1 MSNRD
6 KKMAENGGDRL
17 QGVIDSQPGATV
29 SHAKQRG
36 VITFDLQS
44 KPEFPSWREMVR
56 VNVYPQDPFVNEPVL
71 RLMPASELREGVV
84 NQRFRVRDSRRIV
97 AKADARGDY
106 IFPTTK
112 REFDQIN
119 AIYYGTLALRMCEQ
133 YAGRPLPWSFGMDQ
147 LLLDPCVGT
156 SQANAFYNESERLVG
171 FFTYKRGKDEIRA
184 AQSADI
190 IAHEVGHAILDG
202 LRDLLNVSFSFGPE
216 AFHESFC
223 DFIAILVALH
233 DNGLIER
240 LIAVTGGNL
249 ETQNFVST
257 LAEELGT
264 LRNSM
269 DDDPRNDSAFYLR
282 NALNDFKAQPFKKLP
297 YLPQDRVTGLGREAH
312 SYSRVYTGALYSILI
327 EIYKLF
333 QREKWAKQVALA
345 MARDVVGELLIR
357 SVELGPIGEC
367 SLEDFAWTMLVADTI
382 FLDGRYRRI
391 LEREFIRRKI
401 LTRALIGQYA
411 ARAADV
417 PDLKIQ
423 DGLND
428 PEAAQRF
435 LESHRKAL
443 KLPKDMQFYIQSGYR
458 DRQGN
463 RFITYFC
470 THPIHLDHA
479 RYKQYAGY
487 TVPLFGGVVMMFDPN
502 GVLRHFLFRPVEE
515 EDVQQAMVQI
525 ADMVENRH
533 LAFSALE
540 GASPLGLAESSVIV
554 TVGTDRKPP
563 NALFEKVAPEFT
575 PAKKGGMIPVLD
587 AAMEVIRISMQ
598 VIDQPKIEDF
608 AATWTKK
615 LKLDMS
621 GK

>member
-6 KKMAENGGDRL
+6 KKIAGNGGDRL
-17 QGVIDSQPGATV
+17 QGVIDSQPGATI

-71 RLMPASELREGVV
+71 RVMPASELREGVV

-106 IFPTTK
+106 IFPPTR

-119 AIYYGTLALRMCEQ
+119 AIYYGTVALRMCEQ
-133 YAGRPLPWSFGMDQ
+133 YAGRPLPWSFGMEQ

-171 FFTYKRGKDEIRA
+171 FFTYKRGKNEIRA

-223 DFIAILVALH
+223 DTISILVALH
-233 DNGLIER
+233 DHGLIER
-240 LIAVTGGNL
+240 LIAVTDGNL
-249 ETQNFVST
+249 EVQNFVST

-264 LRNSM
+264 LRNSI
-269 DDDPRNDSAFYLR
+269 DDDPRNDSTFYLR

-297 YLPQDRVTGLGREAH
+297 YLPENRVTGLGREAH
-312 SYSRVYTGALYSILI
+312 SYSRVYTGALYRILV

-345 MARDVVGELLIR
+345 MARDVLGELLIR
-357 SVELGPIGEC
+357 SVELGPIGES
-367 SLEDFAWTMLVADTI
+367 SLEDFAWTMIVADTL
-382 FLDGRYRRI
+382 FLEGRYRRI

-401 LTRALIGQYA
+401 LTRALISQYA
-411 ARAADV
+411 ARAADI
-417 PDLKIQ
+417 PEITLPE
-423 DGLND
+423 GLNEPD
-428 PEAAQRF
+428 VAQRF
-435 LESHRKAL
+435 LETHRKAL
-443 KLPKDMQFYIQSGYR
+443 KLPEGVEFHTQSGYR

-463 RFITYFC
+463 RFITYFYA
-470 THPIHLDHA
+470 HPLHLDDA
-479 RYKQYAGY
+479 SYKQYAGY
-487 TVPLFGGVVMMFDPN
+487 IVPLFGGVVMMFDPN
-502 GVLRHFLFRPVEE
+502 GKLRHFLFRPVEE
-515 EDVQQAMVQI
+515 EDVTQARVQI
-525 ADMVENRH
+525 ADMVAHRH
-533 LAFSALE
+533 LAFSTHE
-540 GASPLGLAESSVIV
+540 VTSPLGVAESSVIV

-563 NALFEKVAPEFT
+563 TTLFEKVSPEFI
-575 PAKKGGMIPVLD
+575 PAKKGAMIPMLD

-598 VIDQPKIEDF
+598 VIDQPKIEEF
-608 AATWTKK
+608 AETWKQK
-615 LKLDMS
+615 LKL
-621 GK
+621 GTK